1 LNKGI
6 TVIELIGL
14 VTNIGALSVI
24 GFLYFAYI
32 KNLRSI
38 NEFKE
43 SQLKVAEQ
51 NVKLW
56 KDRAFEFER
65 RSPEFIEKQLSDRI
79 KIREEEIARLK
90 SDNDE
95 QSEKFVLKSSELNK
109 LKQSLDIA
117 KQFQIGITVFDSD
130 ISDYIEVP
138 NSEIDVNYLGAV
150 CVDAATLMIC
160 DPWYVTMGDE
170 REREDFIE
178 RKRMFEVIETG
189 ERFCADDNEDTWP
202 SEAFAIDEEYSSIES
217 LLRKGLIEE
226 VKYEGQVP
234 AVQSSYIKGDFRC
247 ETHGYLKV
255 RHHTFLNGNVGAGLS
270 VALRGDG
277 VYYVTTE
284 SYKGEIQR
292 IVIDI

>member
-1 LNKGI
+1 MDTPCRSVTNLSIKLLNKGI
-6 TVIELIGL
+6 TMIELIGL
-14 VTNIGALSVI
+14 VANIGALSII
-24 GFLYFAYI
+24 GFLYLAYI

-51 NVKLW
+51 NVKFC

-130 ISDYIEVP
+130 I
-138 NSEIDVNYLGAV
+138 
-150 CVDAATLMIC
+150 C
-160 DPWYVTMGDE
+160 DPWHVTMSD
-170 REREDFIE
+170 EREDFIE

-202 SEAFAIDEEYSSIES
+202 SKAFGIDEEYSSIES

-247 ETHGYLKV
+247 ETRGYLKV
-255 RHHTFLNGNVGAGLS
+255 RHHTVNTGLNGNVGAGLT